1 MPNVRN
7 LFVSI
12 NHTKKANKVR
22 VEAVVLNV
30 MNNTNKLNRE
40 ISKKSAFFS
49 LSLFLNCFHKN
60 KFQAK
65 LIIYNATFPK

>member
-1 MPNVRN
+1 MPNARN

-30 MNNTNKLNRE
+30 MNITNKLNRE
-40 ISKKSAFFS
+40 INKKVSVFF
-49 LSLFLNCFHKN
+49 LSLFLNFFNKN

-65 LIIYNATFPK
+65 LIYIATFPK